1 MAFIDALPRLR
12 QAGFL
17 PVHGV
22 SPSLIEMF
30 SPPAGFAPAGFFWKK
45 HSAFSTQHSAF
56 SQLAVCQLCLDREN
70 LSWLS
75 AEC

>member
-45 HSAFSTQHSAF
+45 HSAFSTQHSA
-56 SQLAVCQLCLDREN
+56 N
-70 LSWLS
+70 LRFVSFVWI
-75 AEC
+75 ERIFHG